1 MKSGRRAG
9 GTATGAGTVPG
20 ALAGLVAC
28 LAAQLVIVLTVVPPW
43 QNPDEPQ
50 HLLAVRLIVAHG
62 PDFTLGARDATGEQ
76 QIVASMARHG
86 WWHHYGR
93 QTPDPLPT
101 TFADGPAA
109 VVQDA
114 FVAPSGSRLYYRAV
128 ALVFQTLGIES
139 VVPQMYA
146 MRLLSAAAA
155 MLTVV
160 AVWAAAR
167 VWLDLLPTIVTTAL
181 LVMHPQFVIVST
193 TASPDALTNLAT
205 AVVWWKALALMKGP
219 ATFTGLGVMWAAAIL
234 AFLTRRMALP
244 LVFGATL
251 VTVMVFGSSL
261 LAGRMTTGVRRFAY
275 VFVTLL
281 IVAAS
286 AWAWAPD
293 DLDVRTMR
301 WRSSTV
307 ADALSAIQSIRFSP
321 EQAAHNLA
329 ERFDRLPE
337 FLLGLFESFWLAA
350 GWLRYKASA
359 LWYAA
364 AALPTVVAFAGI
376 VLCLARAR
384 SIPLT
389 AALVAVL
396 LQVSAVV
403 IYYLGIMGSGPQGRY
418 LFPVLPAIFFL
429 MWAGWTT
436 MLSRFVRPS
445 IAGLSLVSI
454 LAFLNASAWG
464 FVVLP
469 AFR

>member
-1 MKSGRRAG
+1 MKSGRWAAATAPG
-9 GTATGAGTVPG
+9 SGTAPAV
-20 ALAGLVAC
+20 LAGLLAC
-28 LAAQLVIVLTVVPPW
+28 LAAQLLIVLTVVPPW

-62 PDFTLGARDATGEQ
+62 PGFTLGARDAAGEQ

-101 TFADGPAA
+101 TFADGPAV
-109 VVQDA
+109 VVQDD
-114 FVAPSGSRLYYRAV
+114 FVPPSGSRLYYRAV
-128 ALVFQTLGIES
+128 AFVFRTLGIES
-139 VVPQMYA
+139 VVPQMYT

-160 AVWAAAR
+160 AVWAGAR

-181 LVMHPQFVIVST
+181 LVLHPQFVIVST

-219 ATFTGLGVMWAAAIL
+219 ATFAELAVMWAAGIL

-244 LVFGATL
+244 LVCGATL
-251 VTVMVFGSSL
+251 VSVLVFGRAI
-261 LAGRMTTGVRRFAY
+261 LAGRMTAGVRRFGY

-286 AWAWAPD
+286 AWASAPD
-293 DLDVRTMR
+293 DLDVRTMQ
-301 WRSSTV
+301 WQLSLV
-307 ADALSAIQSIRFSP
+307 ADTLSAIQSIRFSP

-329 ERFDRLPE
+329 DRLDRLPQ
-337 FLLGLFESFWLAA
+337 FLLGLFESFWIAA
-350 GWLRYKASA
+350 GWLRYKASGV
-359 LWYAA
+359 WYAGA
-364 AALPTVVAFAGI
+364 AFPTAVALAGI
-376 VLCLARAR
+376 ALCFARAR
-384 SIPLT
+384 TIPVT
-389 AALVAVL
+389 AAFVAVL
-396 LQVSAVV
+396 LQMSAVV

-418 LFPVLPAIFFL
+418 LFPVLPAILFL
-429 MWAGWTT
+429 LWAGWNSI
-436 MLSRFVRPS
+436 LSRFVQPS
-445 IAGLSLVSI
+445 VAALSLVTI
-454 LAFLNASAWG
+454 FGLLNASAWG